1 MHLPIT
7 QKLIKYKTLRKG
19 TSGYVRE
26 NRILS
31 LCIIIFLL
39 MAVGNKCYD
48 SRGLLKALSKAVHVQ
63 FVRCVVMLAVAQHVS
78 ESYRV

>member
-26 NRILS
+26 NKILS
-31 LCIIIFLL
+31 LCIIMFLL
-39 MAVGNKCYD
+39 MAVGNKCYA
-48 SRGLLKALSKAVHVQ
+48 SRGLLRAQ
-63 FVRCVVMLAVAQHVS
+63 IVRCVVMLAVAQHVS
-78 ESYRV
+78 ESCRV